1 MDADGH
7 VMDADGHGIFVK
19 PCGGR
24 WAAAEERKQEKQVS
38 PTNGLVDKGALEGR
52 KRVSHRAAISMSL
65 WANNRDLPPPQFHLT
80 RD

>member
-7 VMDADGHGIFVK
+7 VIFVK
-19 PCGGR
+19 PRGGR
-24 WAAAEERKQEKQVS
+24 WAAAEEREQEKQVS
-38 PTNGLVDKGALEGR
+38 PTTRLVDKGALEGR
-52 KRVSHRAAISMSL
+52 NRVSHGAAMSTSL